1 MKVYRDPASNKIV
14 LFALVVSTLF
24 LIFACAP
31 LRYPS
36 VGHPVSLSEDEV
48 LVVGHISM
56 VSIRNPDIKYQ
67 AFWPDVWDEPFF
79 GPGPRMTLELRWL
92 NPKSPF
98 FNYMSYPAPL
108 VERDGYFYWILKPG
122 DYLLLGNPRL
132 FGSKNFNVEES
143 QTLAHF
149 RLPSAVGTVYL
160 GSLVI
165 SIKYDLYEFLTSWN
179 RGEANYE
186 ISGITVIDERDSYFE
201 KLRALFP
208 EIPEPTVVELM
219 STDQN

>member
-1 MKVYRDPASNKIV
+1 MQVYRDQASNKIV
-14 LFALVVSTLF
+14 LCALVVSALF
-24 LIFACAP
+24 LLFACAP
-31 LRYPS
+31 IRYPP
-36 VGHPVSLSEDEV
+36 VGHPVSLSQDEV

-56 VSIRNPDIKYQ
+56 VSTRNPDIKYQ

-92 NPKSPF
+92 NPKSPA

-132 FGSKNFNVEES
+132 FGSKNFNVEEA
-143 QTLAHF
+143 QALAHF
-149 RLPSAVGTVYL
+149 RLPSAGGTIYL

-165 SIKYDLYEFLTSWN
+165 SIKYDLDEFVTSWN

-186 ISGITVIDERDSYFE
+186 ISGITVIDERESAFE
-201 KLRALFP
+201 KLLTQFQA
-208 EIPEPTVVELM
+208 IPEPTVVELM
-219 STDQN
+219 ITEPR